1 MLTAK
6 CQGNEFQVGENVVT
20 QTSRPIWLIYIPII
34 IYVNIIFKI
43 LAIFVSIWENFY
55 GFRQKTF
62 WRENGGGYGNI

>member
-20 QTSRPIWLIYIPII
+20 QTSRQIWLIYIPIL
-34 IYVNIIFKI
+34 IYVDIIFI
-43 LAIFVSIWENFY
+43 MCNIFEFQ
-55 GFRQKTF
+55 FRVFLWFLKKTF